1 MLHILRFEYQPMRSG
16 IHNII
21 HTTLHT
27 LYIRILCAYTPVL
40 SHNALCVVHY
50 TDYAMDTTALTL
62 LYIQYNTIRTRVCII
77 AIFLLYSELLYIL
90 CADEYTLHSIL
101 LILYFTYNTLYT
113 VHCAYSARLITQQIR
128 HCTYRTVAHFA
139 ILCYAVRVTQH
150 MRCYKYC
157 TIRTMN
163 TTLYQLFF
171 SRQVTKS
178 TQPIEL

>member
-1 MLHILRFEYQPMRSG
+1 MYKTCTVHSILYTLYLTLFLCISYWASLYKQLLCMLHILRFEYQPMRSG

-27 LYIRILCAYTPVL
+27 LYIRILCVYTPVL

-113 VHCAYSARLITQQIR
+113 VHCAYSARLIT
-128 HCTYRTVAHFA
+128 
-139 ILCYAVRVTQH
+139 
-150 MRCYKYC
+150 M
-157 TIRTMN
+157 
-163 TTLYQLFF
+163 
-171 SRQVTKS
+171 
-178 TQPIEL
+178 